1 MSTFYSRQNL
11 NIGVYIHH
19 LFHRTFH
26 AAFFLVNDLITTHP
40 HLSSFLLSPL
50 LSSLSLLHSQ
60 PSNMDVA
67 TGSEGLVVEE
77 VLPIVHI
84 GTTLLYERT
93 LTEEDGKI
101 PFEVRKLPATEIAI
115 IMKST
120 DPLVFVDGSKVRR
133 SIRNSGKQVGRKS
146 GKGGRDL

>member
-1 MSTFYSRQNL
+1 
-11 NIGVYIHH
+11 
-19 LFHRTFH
+19 
-26 AAFFLVNDLITTHP
+26 
-40 HLSSFLLSPL
+40 
-50 LSSLSLLHSQ
+50 
-60 PSNMDVA
+60 MDVA

-115 IMKST
+115 IMRST

-133 SIRNSGKQVGRKS
+133 SRSNRRKEVDEIYALS
-146 GKGGRDL
+146 VLHTFN